1 MIGVM
6 PFLAVLSALRSF
18 SIFKFSQVQLR
29 DTLFL
34 QSKLGSFSQMD
45 VIWGLTGR
53 KHFASFLCLKYDS
66 LSGKNQS
73 GLFLD
78 ARLLH

>member
-1 MIGVM
+1 
-6 PFLAVLSALRSF
+6 
-18 SIFKFSQVQLR
+18 
-29 DTLFL
+29 
-34 QSKLGSFSQMD
+34 MD

-53 KHFASFLCLKYDS
+53 KCLASFLRLKYDS

-73 GLFLD
+73 GLFLG

>member
-6 PFLAVLSALRSF
+6 PFLAVLCALWSF

-53 KHFASFLCLKYDS
+53 KYLASLLCLKYDR